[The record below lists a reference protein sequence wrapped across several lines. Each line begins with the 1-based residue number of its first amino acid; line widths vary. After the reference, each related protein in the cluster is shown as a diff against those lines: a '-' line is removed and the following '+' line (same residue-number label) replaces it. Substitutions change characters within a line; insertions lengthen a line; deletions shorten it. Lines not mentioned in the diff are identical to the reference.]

1 VTIIRL
7 DNKIAVV
14 TGASQ
19 GIGRCIAIVLA
30 KHGAQLALV
39 ARNEAQLSE
48 TERIIQA
55 EGGTAYS
62 IPADVSNVAGIE
74 QIKQRIEERLGSP
87 AILINAAGVVGPL
100 QTVKDSDPEL
110 WVATLM
116 TNMVAPYLMC
126 RAFLPEMITSGWGR
140 IINVS
145 SAASLGAPG
154 SMNSA
159 YVVSKV
165 ALNRFTRHL
174 AAELEGTGVT
184 ANLIHPGEVK
194 THMWEDIRD
203 GLEKKGPEADGY
215 REWVRWV
222 EQTGGDPPQK
232 AAELVLRLTTDQA
245 VLTNGQFLWIESGLQ
260 APLPS
265 W

>member
-1 VTIIRL
+1 M
-7 DNKIAVV
+7 V

-19 GIGRCIAIVLA
+19 GIGRCIAISLA
-30 KHGAQLALV
+30 NHGARLALV
-39 ARNEAQLSE
+39 ARNEAQLGE
-48 TERIIQA
+48 TERLIRA
-55 EGGTAYS
+55 EGGIAYS
-62 IPADVSNVAGIE
+62 IPADVSNVAGIDP
-74 QIKQRIEERLGSP
+74 IKQRIQEHFGAPS
-87 AILINAAGVVGPL
+87 ILINAAGVVGPL
-100 QTVKDSDPEL
+100 QTVQDSDPEQ

-116 TNMVAPYLMC
+116 INMVAPYWMC
-126 RAFLPEMITSGWGR
+126 RAFLPGMISSGWGR
-140 IINVS
+140 VVNVS

-174 AAELEGTGVT
+174 AAELAGTGVT

-232 AAELVLRLTTDQA
+232 AAELVLQLTTDQA
-245 VLTNGQFLWIESGLQ
+245 AVTNGQFLWIENGLQ